1 MNGFVKSSTK
11 LSNHAWFYDN
21 IILKF
26 MFFFAVAATS
36 VILNRVKF
44 KVLKSDGKYVC
55 VECTKQNRSQI
66 TVRLFCRD
74 INLFD
79 TYLQNRFLM
88 LPAVTCVFLSEYY
101 SVGWVCA

>member
-1 MNGFVKSSTK
+1 M
-11 LSNHAWFYDN
+11 
-21 IILKF
+21 ILWQYYSEVYV
-26 MFFFAVAATS
+26 FFCAVAATS
-36 VILNRVKF
+36 VILNIYINRVKF

-79 TYLQNRFLM
+79 IYLQNRFLM
-88 LPAVTCVFLSEYY
+88 LPAVTCVFLTEYY
-101 SVGWVCA
+101 LVGWVCA